1 MLEAAWQA
9 CKTAMARPEPAGR
22 AGHVHAYERN
32 YQTYNYAINGCA
44 PRWLTMGDGGN
55 QEGLYR

>member
-1 MLEAAWQA
+1 
-9 CKTAMARPEPAGR
+9 MARPEAACC

-32 YQTYNYAINGCA
+32 FQTYNYAINSCA